1 MLVLACGLGSCSG
14 SDVGTGTSGVD
25 HRPAVA
31 VAFYP
36 LEFLVSSID
45 GPGVRLERL
54 TKPGV
59 EPHDLELAPSTVAAL
74 HDADLVVYLAGLQP
88 AVDEAVAD
96 LDPSRVVDVSRF
108 ANLRRYDASGA
119 PGTGTTAYDP
129 HFWLDPRRMRDV
141 AKALAP
147 RLERIDHARSSE
159 IAAGLR
165 RLDGQLD
172 SLDATMTS
180 GLASCRDRNLVTSH
194 SAFAYLADRYGF
206 VQRGIAGLSPDAEP
220 TPGQLAEVTAFIRA
234 NHVSTVYFETL
245 TDPGVARTVA
255 SEAGVT
261 ASVLDPV
268 EGLTSRSAGNDYL
281 SVMATNLSRL
291 RSGQSCS

>member
-36 LEFLVSSID
+36 LEFIVSSID

-54 TKPGV
+54 TKPGM

-96 LDPSRVVDVSRF
+96 LDPSRVIDVGRF
-108 ANLRRYDASGA
+108 AELRRYDASGA
-119 PGTGTTAYDP
+119 PGTAATAHDP

-141 AKALAP
+141 AEALAP
-147 RLERIDHARSSE
+147 RIERIDRARSSE

-165 RLDGQLD
+165 RLDGQLE

-180 GLASCRDRNLVTSH
+180 GLATCRDRNLVTSH

-234 NHVSTVYFETL
+234 NHVSTVNFETL

-268 EGLTSRSAGNDYL
+268 EGLTARSEGHYYL
-281 SVMATNLSRL
+281 SVMAANLSHL
-291 RSGQSCS
+291 RSGQRCS